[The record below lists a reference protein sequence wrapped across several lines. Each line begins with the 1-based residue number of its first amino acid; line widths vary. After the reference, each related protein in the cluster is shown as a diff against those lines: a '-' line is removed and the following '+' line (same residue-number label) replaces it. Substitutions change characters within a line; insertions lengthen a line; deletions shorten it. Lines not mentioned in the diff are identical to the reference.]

1 MNAINQNE
9 NIEINNNVTQLIDV
23 NRMKMSN
30 TTETSIGQATNFR
43 ATVQNTKFS
52 FVDSLLD
59 VINREFFLKN

>member
-9 NIEINNNVTQLIDV
+9 NVELNRNVTQLIDV
-23 NRMKMSN
+23 NRIKMSN
-30 TTETSIGQATNFR
+30 TTETSIGQAKNFR
-43 ATVQNTKFS
+43 ATMQNTKFS